1 MAELCKKSGI
11 EPILLRPNTTHLTQ
25 ALDLTFFASLKA
37 GLKVAQELWHR
48 DPVNIGFSL
57 SKYTVINLVHSV
69 TENILHDKPELIAK
83 GFRKAGIVPWNP
95 LAPTT
100 DRMTPSMVYAQPEE
114 QMLVQD
120 QPQHQ
125 AEEVREKGG
134 RKGQE
139 CADSDQEGLLDTVAK
154 ESEPDI
160 EPSSVPLQSRFLSR
174 YELLL
179 SKEESRFCQ
188 EKWAGGESL
197 DHPVYKAWEAL
208 KQGSLTT
215 EELQSRQ
222 EQLVQNKQME

>member
-1 MAELCKKSGI
+1 MQYIEKENIPLPALYIIDGATCHVSYEMAELCKKNGI

-125 AEEVREKGG
+125 TEEVREKGG

-139 CADSDQEGLLDTVAK
+139 CADLDQEGLLDV
-154 ESEPDI
+154 
-160 EPSSVPLQSRFLSR
+160 
-174 YELLL
+174 
-179 SKEESRFCQ
+179 
-188 EKWAGGESL
+188 SL
-197 DHPVYKAWEAL
+197 DTHQATCCWHVLVVTDHFDAQSTPHVWWLHNPKATL
-208 KQGSLTT
+208 LPHGPP
-215 EELQSRQ
+215 
-222 EQLVQNKQME
+222 